1 MPRRA
6 VAAALCSALTL
17 AGAVAAAPPPRPA
30 ALDAVTDSLVDDLA
44 TELVEFMCAP
54 VAGLPERIDVA
65 VANRTDL
72 PPEQAAEYRA
82 RLGESGP
89 KLHDACVART
99 RAAAAAPDGPRATL
113 SARLAPAL
121 ATHLQARDLERT
133 RSFLESGAGRR
144 LAEVRRDFNA
154 EAFGVVAPWVASF
167 GPALYGDL
175 RMMLTAEVGTLP
187 PPASEPA
194 PAPERVRRVHI
205 RNASRLGAAC
215 SDFYPEHSRRAGEQ
229 GAVVMLLRI
238 SDGGRLAGL
247 LVETSSGYPAL
258 DVAAAACVGAHAE
271 FEPQLVGERPIA
283 VWERLRWTWRLAEG
297 DAPTGP

>member
-1 MPRRA
+1 MRRRG
-6 VAAALCSALTL
+6 VATALCSALALGL
-17 AGAVAAAPPPRPA
+17 ASAAPPPRPA
-30 ALDAVTDSLVDDLA
+30 ALDAVADSLVDDLA

-65 VANRTDL
+65 VASRTDL
-72 PPEQAAEYRA
+72 PPEQTAEYRA

-99 RAAAAAPDGPRATL
+99 RAAAAAPDGPRAAL
-113 SARLAPAL
+113 AARLAPSL
-121 ATHLQARDLERT
+121 AAHLDARDLERT

-144 LAEVRRDFNA
+144 LADVRRDFNA
-154 EAFGVVAPWVASF
+154 EAFGVVAPWVVSF

-194 PAPERVRRVHI
+194 PAPERVRSAHI
-205 RNASRLGAAC
+205 KNASRLGTAC
-215 SDFYPEHSRRAGEQ
+215 SDFYPERSRRAGEQ
-229 GAVVMLLRI
+229 GAVVLLLRI
-238 SDGGRLAGL
+238 SDSGRLAGL

-271 FEPQLVGERPIA
+271 FAPQIVGERPVA

-297 DAPTGP
+297 DAPTAP